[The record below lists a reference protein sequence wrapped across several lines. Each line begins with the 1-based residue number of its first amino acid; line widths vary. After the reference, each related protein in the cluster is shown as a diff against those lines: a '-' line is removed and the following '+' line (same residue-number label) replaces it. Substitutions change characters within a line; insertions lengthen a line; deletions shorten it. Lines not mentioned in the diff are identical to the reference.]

1 MWSTVAMWG
10 GVAGLIVS
18 IIAIIIL
25 FLTRKNIMDILDKD
39 VILFER
45 NFDIKKDAIEKSYKL
60 IDEIQ
65 LRGQQITANPE
76 FNERAKTCYN
86 ELLCVVSDIAVAN
99 EFYDIAVAGTPS
111 SEERLNAYKISC
123 RGDIGLKTKLPK
135 SKQKVS
141 TKSDDD
147 SDNFVVQQNNMN
159 NAQTFS
165 SSNTTFT
172 NTQRPTNTQTRPTTT
187 QRPTQASTTRPVTP
201 QASTTR
207 QSTTSTTRTTPPKT
221 TK

>member
-1 MWSTVAMWG
+1 MWSTIAMWS
-10 GVAGLIVS
+10 GVAGIIVS

-45 NFDIKKDAIEKSYKL
+45 NFDIKKNAIEKSYKM

-86 ELLCVVSDIAVAN
+86 ELLCVVSDISVAN
-99 EFYDIAVAGTPS
+99 EFYDIAITGNPS

-123 RGDIGLKTKLPK
+123 RKDIGLNIKIAK
-135 SKQKVS
+135 SKQSSSNKNNS
-141 TKSDDD
+141 
-147 SDNFVVQQNNMN
+147 SDNFVVQQNSMN

-172 NTQRPTNTQTRPTTT
+172 NTQRPTITQARPSA
-187 QRPTQASTTRPVTP
+187 TQASTTRPVTP
-201 QASTTR
+201 QANTTR
-207 QSTTSTTRTTPPKT
+207 QSTTNTTRTTPPKT